1 MIRRTNRAAAA
12 LAMLIAC
19 GPSEVDES
27 EPEVTPV
34 ATGDETP
41 AEAPP
46 REPPP
51 ESGPARDISF
61 PPIERTELANDLELN
76 VVPYDALPVVYLRLV
91 VKSGG
96 ETDPEGKAGLSDL
109 VAQMLKEGTRR
120 KNSQELAESIE
131 FLGADLWT
139 GADEENV
146 HLVFRA
152 LSEHLDEAMD
162 ILADVARNPAF
173 RDEELEKLKR
183 REKDR
188 LALSR
193 RQPRYLAREA
203 FFAQL
208 YGDHPYATVDT
219 NEEALE
225 RISRRD
231 LQRWHRKY
239 FVPSNAF
246 LVAVGNVTSD
256 QVKAAA
262 ERAFGRWRGRE
273 VRAQEAPEP
282 PTRDEREV
290 VIIDRPGSVQS
301 TIYIGELALAR
312 GDEGWVEMEV
322 SNQILGGSAASRL
335 FMDLRERRGLT
346 YGAYSQVVERVQTG
360 PFVALGAVRTE
371 VTGQAVA
378 GFFEHLERWVSEPP
392 TPEETGHARAFLSD
406 SFPLSI
412 DTPGKIA
419 GMVADLRVFDL
430 PDDYWDGYRSSI
442 GEVTPDAALE
452 AARSRV
458 HPDKMLV
465 VIVGRAAEIA
475 DGLRRW
481 GEVTVLDGEGEVKQ
495 TLEPLADEAEEE
507 AAEEPEA
514 EDTADGEEAEGGD

>member
-1 MIRRTNRAAAA
+1 
-12 LAMLIAC
+12 MLIAC
-19 GPSEVDES
+19 GPSTEVE
-27 EPEVTPV
+27 ETEEQVTPV

-61 PPIERTELANDLELN
+61 PPIERAELANDLELN

-91 VKSGG
+91 IKSGA
-96 ETDPEGKAGLSDL
+96 ETDPEGKEGLSDL

-152 LSEHLDEAMD
+152 LAEHLDEAMD

-173 RDEELEKLKR
+173 RNEELEKLKR

-188 LALSR
+188 LGLSR

-208 YGDHPYATVDT
+208 YGDHPYGTVDT
-219 NEEALE
+219 NEEALA

-231 LQRWHRKY
+231 LQRWHRKH

-246 LVAVGNVTSD
+246 LVAVGNVTSE

-262 ERAFGRWRGRE
+262 ERAFGRWRGRA
-273 VRAQEAPEP
+273 VDAAEAPAP
-282 PTRDEREV
+282 PTRDSREV

-322 SNQILGGSAASRL
+322 ANQVLGGSSASRL

-346 YGAYSQVVERVQTG
+346 YGAYSQMVERVQTG

-371 VTGQAVA
+371 VTGQAVD

-392 TPEETGHARAFLSD
+392 TAEETGYARAFLSD

-419 GMVADLRVFDL
+419 GMVADLRIFDL

-442 GEVTPDAALE
+442 GEVTPAAALG
-452 AARSRV
+452 AARANV
-458 HPDKMLV
+458 HPEKMLV

-475 DGLRRW
+475 EPLRRW
-481 GEVTVLDGEGEVKQ
+481 GPVTVLDDEGEVKQ
-495 TLEPLADEAEEE
+495 TLEPLAAEAED
-507 AAEEPEA
+507 ASEEPEGDDSSEESDA
-514 EDTADGEEAEGGD
+514 GE

>member
-1 MIRRTNRAAAA
+1 MTRQTHRAATA
-12 LAMLIAC
+12 LALIIAC
-19 GPSEVDES
+19 GPPAEVE
-27 EPEVTPV
+27 ETEEQVTPV

-41 AEAPP
+41 ADPPP

-51 ESGPARDISF
+51 PSGPARDISF
-61 PPIERTELANDLELN
+61 PAIERATLDNDLELN

-109 VAQMLKEGTRR
+109 VAQMLQEGTRR
-120 KNSQELAESIE
+120 KSSQELAESIE

-173 RDEELEKLKR
+173 RGEELEKLKR

-188 LALSR
+188 LGLSR

-225 RISRRD
+225 SISRRD

-246 LVAVGNVTSD
+246 LVAVGDVSGE

-273 VRAQEAPEP
+273 VAAAEAPEP

-312 GDEGWVEMEV
+312 GDEGWVQMEV
-322 SNQILGGSAASRL
+322 ANQVLGGSSASRL

-371 VTGQAVA
+371 VTGEAVA
-378 GFFEHLERWVSEPP
+378 GFFGHLERWVREAP
-392 TPEETGHARAFLSD
+392 TAEETGHARAFLSD

-419 GMVADLRVFDL
+419 GMVADLRIFDL

-442 GEVTPDAALE
+442 GEVSPDAALE

-458 HPDKMLV
+458 HPEKMLV

-481 GEVTVLDGEGEVKQ
+481 GEVTVLDGDGEVKQ
-495 TLEPLADEAEEE
+495 TLEALTDDGEAE
-507 AAEEPEA
+507 AASEG
-514 EDTADGEEAEGGD
+514 DGED

>member
-1 MIRRTNRAAAA
+1 MNRAAALA
-12 LAMLIAC
+12 LLIAC
-19 GPSEVDES
+19 GPAEID
-27 EPEVTPV
+27 EPEEQVTPV

-51 ESGPARDISF
+51 ESGPARDIQF
-61 PPIERTELANDLELN
+61 PPVERASLDNGLELN
-76 VVPYDALPVVYLRLV
+76 VVAYDALPVVYLRLV

-109 VAQMLKEGTRR
+109 VAQMLKEGTRS
-120 KNSQELAESIE
+120 KSSQEIAEAVE

-173 RDEELEKLKR
+173 RDEELSKLKR

-188 LALSR
+188 LGLSR

-208 YGDHPYATVDT
+208 YGEHPYATVDT
-219 NEEALE
+219 SEEALG

-246 LVAVGNVTSD
+246 LVAVGDVTSE
-256 QVKAAA
+256 QVKTAA

-273 VRAQEAPEP
+273 VAATEAPEP
-282 PTRDEREV
+282 PTRERREV
-290 VIIDRPGSVQS
+290 VIVDRPGSVQS
-301 TIYIGELALAR
+301 TIYIGELAMPR
-312 GDEGWVEMEV
+312 GADGWVEMEV
-322 SNQILGGSAASRL
+322 ANQILGGSAASRL

-371 VTGQAVA
+371 VTGQAVE
-378 GFFEHLERWVSEPP
+378 GFFEHLERWVSEAP
-392 TPEETGHARAFLSD
+392 TAEETGHARDFLSD

-419 GMVADLRVFDL
+419 GMVADLRIFDL

-442 GEVTPDAALE
+442 GQVTPEAALA
-452 AARSRV
+452 AARERV
-458 HPDKMLV
+458 HPDRMLV

-475 DGLRRW
+475 DDLRRW
-481 GEVTVLDGEGEVKQ
+481 GPVTVLDGEGEVKQ
-495 TLEPLADEAEEE
+495 TLDAAE
-507 AAEEPEA
+507 AAEEPSEA
-514 EDTADGEEAEGGD
+514 APSGD